1 MKSFEIFHK
10 NKTTQKKKTTRQS
23 TLNDKYIHDKN
34 YEHVLK
40 TLHEFE
46 IKITKEYQYWYVK
59 TDFLLLADVFEEFR
73 KICRGY

>member
-10 NKTTQKKKTTRQS
+10 NKTAQKKKTTIQS

-34 YEHVLK
+34 YEHALK

-46 IKITKEYQYWYVK
+46 IKITKEYQYWYAK